1 MIEVISARIGYREK
15 ENETVVFPE
24 LDCQIKKGRLY
35 CMLGP
40 NGIGKTTFFRSI
52 LGFLPLLSGHVKI
65 DGREVRSFHRKEL
78 ARTIAYVPQYHTPP
92 FPYTVEEV
100 ILMGRG
106 AHIAETASPKKQDVE
121 KAEAIMEELGILELQ
136 KRNYTRLSGGERQL
150 VLIARALAQEA
161 GYLLMD
167 EPAANLDY
175 GNQIKMLQ
183 ILQKLSLKGNG
194 ICFTSHNPE
203 HALWSQG
210 EVIALTNRQVLYT
223 GQAEEVLTKEVL
235 EEMYGVQV
243 TVKGEK
249 DEMGQERKILIPV
262 FRG

>member
-1 MIEVISARIGYREK
+1 MIELTSARIGYREK
-15 ENETVVFPE
+15 GNETVVFPE
-24 LDCQIKKGRLY
+24 LNCQIKKGELY
-35 CMLGP
+35 CILGP
-40 NGIGKTTFFRSI
+40 NGVGKTTLFRTI
-52 LGFLPLLSGHVKI
+52 LGFLPLLSGRITI

-106 AHIAETASPKKQDVE
+106 AHITETGIPKKRDVE
-121 KAEAIMEELGILELQ
+121 KIEGIMEELGILRLR

-203 HALWSQG
+203 HALWCG
-210 EVIALTNRQVLYT
+210 GKVLAMTDKQVLYT
-223 GQAEEVLTKEVL
+223 GHAEEVITEKVL
-235 EEMYGVQV
+235 EEMYGVNV
-243 TVKGEK
+243 TIKGEK
-249 DEMGQERKILIPV
+249 NEAGEERKILIPV
-262 FRG
+262 F